1 MNIIIVIKEQSI
13 IHVEQ
18 SVFTDVYI
26 DGNLDAHMY
35 NEKV

>member
-1 MNIIIVIKEQSI
+1 MNIIIVIK
-13 IHVEQ
+13 EQ